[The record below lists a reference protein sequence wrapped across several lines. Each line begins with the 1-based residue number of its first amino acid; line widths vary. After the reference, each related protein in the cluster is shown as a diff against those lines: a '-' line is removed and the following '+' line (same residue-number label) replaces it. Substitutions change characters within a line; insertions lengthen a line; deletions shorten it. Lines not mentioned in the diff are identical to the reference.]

1 LIDDALTS
9 SDMYDKD
16 EYDDDSKYDGDYDND
31 DHIHE

>member
-1 LIDDALTS
+1 MTIVMIDALTS

-16 EYDDDSKYDGDYDND
+16 ENDEYDDDD

>member
-1 LIDDALTS
+1 MTIVMIDALTS

-16 EYDDDSKYDGDYDND
+16 DDEYDDDD